1 MLCKASS
8 DVAHPPLNVPGL
20 CSSLPRIN
28 PRVKEKPELYSV
40 HGTLSTGINDGAALR
55 QVGTTGG
62 RVADSVRLLE
72 VALLKDLL
80 YDVYVLLRAKLVLEL
95 LF

>member
-28 PRVKEKPELYSV
+28 PRVKEKALYSV

-55 QVGTTGG
+55 EVGATGG

-72 VALLKDLL
+72 VALLEDLL
-80 YDVYVLLRAKLVLEL
+80 YDVYVLLRAELVFEL